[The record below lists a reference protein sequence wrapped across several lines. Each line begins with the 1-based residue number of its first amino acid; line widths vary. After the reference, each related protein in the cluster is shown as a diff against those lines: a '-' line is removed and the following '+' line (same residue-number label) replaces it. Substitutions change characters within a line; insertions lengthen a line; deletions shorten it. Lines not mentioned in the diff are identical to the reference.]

1 MSEISERYQSGQVVK
16 GSEWQGDYKTFG
28 TIAWEDFI
36 RDEAT
41 VQLHLFDSDTDWQKV
56 HPIEQEQTSE
66 QKHLS
71 RPTELKNGITH
82 VLTSSFDSAYEQM
95 RITKVR
101 EELRNL
107 KEVGKL

>member
-1 MSEISERYQSGQVVK
+1 MSEVFDRYQRGEVIL
-16 GSEWQGDYKTFG
+16 GSEWNQDLTGFG
-28 TIAWEDFI
+28 TVAWEDFVS
-36 RDEAT
+36 DEAR
-41 VQLHLFDSDTDWQKV
+41 VQLHLFDNDTDWQKV
-56 HPIEQEQTSE
+56 HPIEPEPTPE

-107 KEVGKL
+107 KEAGRL